1 MARRPTWTARRTALM
16 HRMHARWA
24 ARAHPATGLVSTPEP
39 RTIGHFARGRQL
51 LAGNFLLGGQLI
63 EAPRQ
68 SVWEMGNRDDPY
80 AVALQGC
87 AWLDDLA
94 AVGDTKARERAQSWV
109 QDWIARYGG
118 GSGPG
123 WTPDLTGRRVIR
135 WINHAIFL
143 LRGTDKAQSEAF
155 FGSLAAQTLFLS
167 RRWRAA
173 SPGLPRFEALA
184 GTIYA
189 GLALTGMED
198 HVARALTALTRD
210 CDSQISAD
218 GGIATRNPEELL
230 EVFTLLTWV
239 MQALT
244 EVDRIPPEPLVGAI
258 ARIAPTLR
266 ALRHAD
272 GGLARFHGGGRGME
286 GRLDH
291 ALAASG
297 VRGRSGGK
305 LHMGFARLAAARTTV
320 IVDASAPP
328 KGVSSVDG
336 HASTLALELT
346 SGRRPLIVNC
356 GSGASFGMEWRRAGR
371 ATPSHS
377 TLGID
382 GYSSSRLASPGRGA
396 VSVQEWLTDVPDR
409 VICEQTPLSDGLR
422 IELAHDG
429 WVATHGL
436 THARMLDLSAD
447 GRGLAGEDLLT
458 TLTPA
463 DQAQF
468 DRALDFERLQ
478 GIAFSI
484 CFHLHPEVDAAIDL
498 GGAAVSFALKSGE
511 VWIFRRD
518 GNARMTLEPSV
529 HLENGRLRPRP
540 AQQVVL
546 SGRAMSYATRVRW
559 SLAKAQDTPNVMR
572 DFGPTG
578 ITPEDFEE

>member
-1 MARRPTWTARRTALM
+1 LARRPTWTARRTALM
-16 HRMHARWA
+16 HRLHAQWA
-24 ARAHPATGLVSTPEP
+24 VRAHPATGLVSTPEP

-51 LAGNFLLGGQLI
+51 IAGNFLLGGQLI
-63 EAPRQ
+63 EAPGK
-68 SVWEMGNRDDPY
+68 SVWDIGHRGDPY
-80 AVALQGC
+80 AVALHGF

-94 AVGDTKARERAQSWV
+94 AVGDAKARDRAQVWV
-109 QDWIARYGG
+109 QDWIKRFGRG
-118 GSGPG
+118 KGPG

-143 LRGTDKAQSEAF
+143 LRGTDKPASDAF

-173 SPGLPRFEALA
+173 RPGLPRFEALA

-198 HVARALTALTRD
+198 HVAKALAALTRD
-210 CDSQISAD
+210 CDTQISRQ
-218 GGIATRNPEELL
+218 GGIPTRNPEELL

-239 MQALT
+239 MQAMA
-244 EVDRIPPEPLVGAI
+244 EVERIPPEPLVAAI

-291 ALAASG
+291 ALAASR
-297 VRGRSGGK
+297 VRGRAGGT
-305 LHMGFARLAAARTTV
+305 LHMGYARLAAARTTV

-328 KGVSSVDG
+328 KGPTSVDA
-336 HASTLALELT
+336 HASTLAFEVT

-356 GSGASFGMEWRRAGR
+356 GSGASFGVEWRRAGR

-377 TLGID
+377 TLGIE
-382 GYSSSRLASPGRGA
+382 GYSSSRLAPPGRGA
-396 VSVQEWLTDVPDR
+396 VSVQEWLTDVPRR

-429 WVATHGL
+429 WVPTHGL
-436 THARMLDLSAD
+436 THARTLDLSAD
-447 GRGLAGEDLLT
+447 GRGLAGEDVLT

-468 DRALDFERLQ
+468 DRAMDFEKLQ

-484 CFHLHPEVDAAIDL
+484 RFHLHPEVDASVDL
-498 GGAAVSFALKSGE
+498 GGAAISLALKSGE
-511 VWIFRRD
+511 VWIFRQD
-518 GNARMTLEPSV
+518 ATARMTLEPSV
-529 HLENGRLRPRP
+529 YLENGRLRPRP

-546 SGRAMSYATRVRW
+546 TGRAMSYATRVRW
-559 SLAKAQDTPNVMR
+559 SLAKAQETPNVLR
-572 DFGPTG
+572 DFGPSG
-578 ITPEDFEE
+578 HFPDE